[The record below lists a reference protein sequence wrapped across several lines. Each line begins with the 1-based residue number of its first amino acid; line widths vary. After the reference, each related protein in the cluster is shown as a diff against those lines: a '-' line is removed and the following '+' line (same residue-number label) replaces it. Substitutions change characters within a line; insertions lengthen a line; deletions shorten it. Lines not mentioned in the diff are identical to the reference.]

1 VSETP
6 LSNPSKLETF
16 FCILSGENST
26 LPQAEVAAILESERA
41 PTESFLEFPRMV
53 KFKTSLEGA
62 QTVARRAAY
71 SRSCC
76 REIFSC
82 KAEEG
87 AIIDGI
93 RSTDFQQFLLQ
104 KETFKVTLT
113 TIRPAVSVQGKI
125 IKETLGSL
133 VLQAVPSSRVCLERS
148 DRTFLGL
155 VTGDMFLFGVII
167 GEDRKRF
174 RSRRPTTW
182 PFFHPTAMST
192 KLARCMVNLS
202 RAGPGRILLDPF
214 CGTGSQLIEAA
225 LMGCEI
231 IGTDLDF
238 RMVNGTLHN
247 LRSFGVRDFSVLVA
261 DAKAL
266 PLRSVDSS
274 ASDPPYG
281 RGSSTHGDAAIELVK
296 RFLENIYEL
305 LLPKGYICIAFP
317 QGGGLRST
325 AEAIGYKIRE
335 THLVREHKSLTREV
349 VVLTTA

>member
-6 LSNPSKLETF
+6 LSNPSKLENF

-41 PTESFLEFPRMV
+41 PTESFLEFPRMA

-62 QTVARRAAY
+62 QAVARRAAY

-87 AIIDGI
+87 TIIDGI
-93 RSTDFQQFLLQ
+93 RNTDFQQFLVQ

-113 TIRPAVSVQGKI
+113 TIRPAVSVKGKI
-125 IKETLGSL
+125 TKETLGSL
-133 VLQAVPSSRVCLERS
+133 ILQAVPSSRVCLERS

-155 VTGDMFLFGVII
+155 VTGDMFLFGVIV

-231 IGTDLDF
+231 IGADLDF

-281 RGSSTHGDAAIELVK
+281 RGSSTHGDVAIELVK